1 MKRLQVLFLCCI
13 LGFTLISGCRSG
25 NGGLTPATGSTAQP
39 PLIPHE
45 VDAAAGG
52 AVCLECHRT
61 GEGGAP
67 KYPDWHA
74 PLTDCSQCHVPQDAT
89 AAPFAPAY

>member
-1 MKRLQVLFLCCI
+1 MKRRQLFYALS
-13 LGFTLISGCRSG
+13 LTLMLVGGCSSGQ
-25 NGGLTPATGSTAQP
+25 GLTPATGSTAQP

-52 AVCLECHRT
+52 KDCLECHRN
-61 GEGGAP
+61 GDGGAP

-74 PLTDCSQCHVPQDAT
+74 TLVDCSQCHVPQDT
-89 AAPFAPAY
+89 KAAPFAPSY